1 MNLLTIP
8 LRNVRR
14 KWLKSALLLGVF
26 ALAATSITALSLV
39 SRAVGAGMEEKL
51 TAFGANILIVPR
63 SETLSVSYG
72 GFSLGDLDFGT
83 EMLVADE
90 VDKAIDSIELRK
102 NISVVAPKL
111 IHAGRVEGAPA
122 GVIGVR
128 WEREKALK
136 GYWAVDGSYPEKRNE
151 VLAGSKLADRLG
163 LRPGDST
170 TLDGRPVTISGV
182 LMPTGSDDDSV
193 LFAGLSLVGE
203 MAGTPGRATFMEVA
217 ALCSGCPIE
226 DIVGQLAKALPGTE
240 VTAMQQ
246 VVKQRMYSI
255 RFVERLAFGVSSV
268 ILLIACASVG
278 LSMLSSVNE
287 RVREIGLLRSL
298 GFSRQGVFTVFCF
311 EALLIGLTAGLA
323 GYLLGLGAS
332 SKILS
337 LLDMGGTTSFSAAE
351 FGLSALSAAL
361 VAALSSVPPALKAAS
376 VEPSKALVSL

>member
-26 ALAATSITALSLV
+26 ALAAMSITALSLV

-72 GFSLGDLDFGT
+72 GFSLGDLDFGS
-83 EMLVADE
+83 EMLVVDE
-90 VDKAIDSIELRK
+90 VDRAIDSVELRK

-111 IHAGRVEGAPA
+111 IHAGRLNGAPV

-128 WEREKALK
+128 WDREKALK
-136 GYWAVDGSYPEKRNE
+136 GYWAVDGSYPESRNE
-151 VLAGSKLADRLG
+151 VLAGAKLAEQQG
-163 LRPGDST
+163 LRPGDT
-170 TLDGRPVTISGV
+170 TSLDGRDVRVTGV

-193 LFAGLSLVGE
+193 LFAALPFVGE
-203 MAGTPGRATFMEVA
+203 LADTPGRATFVEVA
-217 ALCSGCPIE
+217 ALCSGCPIQ
-226 DIVGQLAKALPGTE
+226 DIVDQLAEVLPGTE

-332 SKILS
+332 AKILS
-337 LLDMGGTTSFSAAE
+337 LLDMGGTASFSGAE
-351 FGLSALSAAL
+351 LGLSALSAAL
-361 VAALSSVPPALKAAS
+361 VAAVSSVPPALKAAS